1 MKFHTKYLTH
11 ALEDMIF
18 KQIWN
23 FKSSRIYELIYIFE
37 MPPGVGVTKQ
47 ISSTP
52 LFSKFF
58 NIVKTHVR
66 YLISR

>member
-1 MKFHTKYLTH
+1 
-11 ALEDMIF
+11 MIF

-23 FKSSRIYELIYIFE
+23 FKSSHIYELIYIFE

-58 NIVKTHVR
+58 SIVKTHVR